1 LGLCSRRWARGG
13 ANNMKNNKITTEQIE
28 FFIGSDNLLPSQLMD
43 LIKDLANKSYNA
55 DSFKEDV
62 LNHWEGKGL
71 KQPF

>member
-1 LGLCSRRWARGG
+1 
-13 ANNMKNNKITTEQIE
+13 MKNNKITTEQIE

-71 KQPF
+71 KQPI

>member
-1 LGLCSRRWARGG
+1 
-13 ANNMKNNKITTEQIE
+13 MKNNKITTEQIE

-62 LNHWEGKGL
+62 LNHWEGKSL